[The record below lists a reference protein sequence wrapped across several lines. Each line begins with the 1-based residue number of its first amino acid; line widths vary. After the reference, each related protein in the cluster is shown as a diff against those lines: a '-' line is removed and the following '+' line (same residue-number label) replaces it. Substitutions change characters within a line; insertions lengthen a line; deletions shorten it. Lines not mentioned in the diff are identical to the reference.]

1 MITMGFWNHSET
13 LLPPSKL
20 ARPWTVTR
28 FIKLCCSCAFLVY
41 AAFFLVANSTQ
52 FPSKISTASAHKLFS
67 KAGRNDS
74 IAGHL
79 KKLTEEPHVAGT
91 PENFATA
98 DYVYSIFQRSGLDAH
113 YTDYEVLLTYPL
125 SRSLSLSLP
134 RGEVLDLKLKE
145 QPVES
150 DPCTLNPK
158 VIPTFHAYSPSGNVS
173 AQIVFANYGREEDYA
188 LLRNMGVDP
197 KGAIVIAKYA
207 KIYRGDIVGNAAEA
221 GAIAVV
227 VYSDPQDYG
236 GNRTEGYY
244 PHSRW
249 LPPSGVQRGS
259 IYGKIGDPL
268 TPGWPSVADA
278 ERLSVDDPR
287 IKLPSIPS
295 IPISAEDATLIMKSL
310 DGPLAPPHWH
320 GALDLPAYR
329 LGRGPALLNFN
340 YQSNHTIAPI
350 RNVFGLIKGSEE
362 PDRYVLLGNHR
373 DAWTFGAGDPNGG
386 TATLLEL
393 AERLGKLLKEGW
405 KPKRSILLCN
415 WDAEEYALIGS
426 TEWVEE
432 NYDLLF
438 SSAVAYLNVD
448 VAVKGP
454 GFAAK
459 ATPQLDDLIQETAK
473 EVEDTDNPG
482 KTIYESLVSN
492 SSVNF
497 ERLGGGGSDYAAF
510 VQHSGIPSTD
520 FTFGEG
526 FPVYHSLY
534 DNYMWMAE
542 FGDPLFHRHVSMG
555 TMWGLAP
562 LCSSLQM
569 QHFSLSTIQHMRII
583 S

>member
-1 MITMGFWNHSET
+1 
-13 LLPPSKL
+13 
-20 ARPWTVTR
+20 
-28 FIKLCCSCAFLVY
+28 
-41 AAFFLVANSTQ
+41 
-52 FPSKISTASAHKLFS
+52 
-67 KAGRNDS
+67 
-74 IAGHL
+74 
-79 KKLTEEPHVAGT
+79 
-91 PENFATA
+91 
-98 DYVYSIFQRSGLDAH
+98 
-113 YTDYEVLLTYPL
+113 
-125 SRSLSLSLP
+125 
-134 RGEVLDLKLKE
+134 
-145 QPVES
+145 
-150 DPCTLNPK
+150 
-158 VIPTFHAYSPSGNVS
+158 
-173 AQIVFANYGREEDYA
+173 
-188 LLRNMGVDP
+188 
-197 KGAIVIAKYA
+197 
-207 KIYRGDIVGNAAEA
+207 
-221 GAIAVV
+221 
-227 VYSDPQDYG
+227 
-236 GNRTEGYY
+236 
-244 PHSRW
+244 
-249 LPPSGVQRGS
+249 
-259 IYGKIGDPL
+259 
-268 TPGWPSVADA
+268 
-278 ERLSVDDPR
+278 
-287 IKLPSIPS
+287 
-295 IPISAEDATLIMKSL
+295 DATLIMKSL

-405 KPKRSILLCN
+405 NPKRSILLCN

-448 VAVKGP
+448 EAVKGP

-459 ATPQLDDLIQETAK
+459 ATPQLDDLIQEIAK

-492 SSVNF
+492 SSVNI

-510 VQHSGIPSTD
+510 IQHSGIPSTD
-520 FTFGEG
+520 FTFGKG

-555 TMWGLAP
+555 TMWGLAVLKLADATLLPFNYSTYADNLHTYVNVLETQLNAVEAPARVTTVP
-562 LCSSLQM
+562 LHKSIAKLRKSAIHITKSAKEAKVNLKLRRCLNDRLVMAERAFTDSQGLPRNPWYK
-569 QHFSLSTIQHMRII
+569 HM
-583 S
+583 